1 MAWTQ
6 SVLAVVDDDEV
17 DPDDPD
23 DPDDSADPDF
33 AGGVLASLLVLVPS
47 PDDESDEPSP
57 PSPPDAVAEA
67 GLARRSF
74 LAQPDPLKWTA
85 GAANALRTGP
95 EPQSGQ
101 TAGGSSCRPWIVSN
115 RRPHAAQS

>member
-1 MAWTQ
+1 MLT
-6 SVLAVVDDDEV
+6 VVDDGEV
-17 DPDDPD
+17 DPVDPV
-23 DPDDSADPDF
+23 DPDF

-47 PDDESDEPSP
+47 PDDDDSDELSP
-57 PSPPDAVAEA
+57 PSPADAVAEA

-101 TAGGSSCRPWIVSN
+101 TVGGSSCRPWIVSN

>member
-1 MAWTQ
+1 M
-6 SVLAVVDDDEV
+6 LAVVDGFEGDPVESV
-17 DPDDPD
+17 DPL
-23 DPDDSADPDF
+23 DPDF

-47 PDDESDEPSP
+47 PGDDSEAPSP
-57 PSPPDAVAEA
+57 PSPAAAVVAEA

-85 GAANALRTGP
+85 GAENALRTGP
-95 EPQSGQ
+95 EPHSGQ
-101 TAGGSSCRPWIVSN
+101 TVGGSSCSPWIVSN